1 MTEILPLLAVL
12 LATITLAFQVF
23 LWLEL
28 GRREDRAE
36 ARLRDE
42 LDRLRESIDQKLHGT
57 LETSLNRS
65 FRTVSERLEQVQ
77 AGLGEMRSLAAGVG
91 DLKRVL
97 TNVKTRGVWGEVQLG
112 ALLEEILTPAQYA
125 RNVATTGTREHV
137 EFAIRLPGREP
148 GQPCWLPIDSKFP
161 IEDYQRLVEASERAD
176 AAAMEQAGKALE
188 LRLKQSA
195 KSIADKYVQPPLTTD
210 FAILFLPTESLH
222 AEALRRPGLAEAIQR
237 DYRVV
242 LAGPNTFA
250 AILNSLQMG
259 FQTLAIQQ
267 RTSEVWD
274 LLGAVKTEFTR
285 YAGTLAEIRRRLQ
298 QATDSVDQAET
309 RTRAIE
315 RKLRTVQ
322 DPEDKTFTAG
332 S

>member
-148 GQPCWLPIDSKFP
+148 GQPCWLPVDSKFP
-161 IEDYQRLVEASERAD
+161 VEDYQRLVERDPTTPYFVIARGRD
-176 AAAMEQAGKALE
+176 LPLDLILAGSHVDPSVVQR
-188 LRLKQSA
+188 LRKG
-195 KSIADKYVQPPLTTD
+195 IADNAAEMTK
-210 FAILFLPTESLH
+210 AILAGEGENVKFKGMTWVPSV
-222 AEALRRPGLAEAIQR
+222 R
-237 DYRVV
+237 DEDYNYVRKMYRTI
-242 LAGPNTFA
+242 G
-250 AILNSLQMG
+250 
-259 FQTLAIQQ
+259 QTQF
-267 RTSEVWD
+267 
-274 LLGAVKTEFTR
+274 GEFV
-285 YAGTLAEIRRRLQ
+285 GN
-298 QATDSVDQAET
+298 
-309 RTRAIE
+309 
-315 RKLRTVQ
+315 
-322 DPEDKTFTAG
+322 
-332 S
+332 